1 MDKHLQTQC
10 VANWTINF
18 QKAHILCQTNVDR
31 FPKIQAFFKI
41 SYENIIGKVKKKKL
55 KLQTK

>member
-1 MDKHLQTQC
+1 MDVMDKHLQTQC
-10 VANWTINF
+10 VSNWTINF

-41 SYENIIGKVKKKKL
+41 SYENIIGKVKKKN
-55 KLQTK
+55 